1 MHRSMGVVLT
11 TLLMVAAGAMAG
23 VGVVG
28 ASHVASTSISDQTSG
43 GQTVVV
49 ENVYL
54 PEGGFVAIHDASVN
68 NGGADVL
75 TSVRGTSGYLEAG
88 NHSNVTVVLD
98 EPLEED
104 QTLVAMPH
112 RDTNDD
118 RKYSFVASGG
128 EEDGPSTTEE
138 GDIVVDTANVTASA
152 TVIMS
157 DKRTDEIGR
166 ASCRERVCLYV

>member
-1 MHRSMGVVLT
+1 MVV
-11 TLLMVAAGAMAG
+11 
-23 VGVVG
+23 
-28 ASHVASTSISDQTSG
+28 DD
-43 GQTVVV
+43 
-49 ENVYL
+49 VYL

-75 TSVRGTSGYLEAG
+75 KSVRGTSGYLEAG
-88 NHSNVTVVLD
+88 NHSNVTVTLD

-128 EEDGPSTTEE
+128 EE
-138 GDIVVDTANVTASA
+138 
-152 TVIMS
+152 
-157 DKRTDEIGR
+157 
-166 ASCRERVCLYV
+166 